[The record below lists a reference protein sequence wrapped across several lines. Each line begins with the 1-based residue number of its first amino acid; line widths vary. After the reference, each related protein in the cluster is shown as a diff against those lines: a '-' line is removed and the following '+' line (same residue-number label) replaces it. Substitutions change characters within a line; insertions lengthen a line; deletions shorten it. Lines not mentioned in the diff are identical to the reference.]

1 MVSRLPRTIRYA
13 VSQVLAVAVYWP
25 FARLA
30 AIAEYAGL
38 PVDSMPLS
46 FYRKRSFCV
55 MRTDALDR
63 FGTRLEK
70 RFTRSEI
77 QQMMESVGFHDVR
90 FNDSA
95 PFWCAVGFKK

>member
-1 MVSRLPRTIRYA
+1 M
-13 VSQVLAVAVYWP
+13 
-25 FARLA
+25 
-30 AIAEYAGL
+30 
-38 PVDSMPLS
+38 
-46 FYRKRSFCV
+46 

-77 QQMMESVGFHDVR
+77 QKMMESVGFHDVR